1 MQMPLS
7 MKDADCIDFLQWA
20 LPRLHLRWAG
30 FRKVRRQ
37 VCRRIDRRVR
47 ALELGDV
54 AAYRCHLEA
63 HPTEWQEL
71 DGLCR
76 VTISRFFR
84 DRQVFARLETEV
96 LPALAARPAAH
107 GRTTLQVW
115 SAGCASGEEPYSLA
129 LLWHLA
135 LKARFPDITIRIL
148 ATDADAVVLERARR
162 ACYAAPNLRELPEGW
177 RDLAF
182 LQVDGE
188 YCLKPEYRAGVV
200 FACHDVR
207 SPAPDG
213 PFDLILCRNL
223 AFTYFDPEQQQAVL
237 RRLWDALV
245 PGGALVIGTHETI
258 PEHTLNITPWAAK
271 SGIYVKGEPPKMG

>member
-1 MQMPLS
+1 
-7 MKDADCIDFLQWA
+7 MKDVDCVAFLQWA

-37 VCRRIDRRVR
+37 VCRRIGRRMR
-47 ALELGDV
+47 ALELDDV
-54 AAYRCHLEA
+54 AAYRRHLEA
-63 HPTEWQEL
+63 HPAEWRVL

-84 DRQVFARLETEV
+84 DRQVFARLETAV
-96 LPALAARPAAH
+96 LPALAARSSAR
-107 GRTTLQVW
+107 GRGILQMW

-135 LKARFPDITIRIL
+135 LQARFPAVAIRIL
-148 ATDADAVVLERARR
+148 ATDADTAVLERASR
-162 ACYAAPNLRELPEGW
+162 ACYAAPSLRELPEDW

-182 LQVDGE
+182 TRVDE
-188 YCLKPEYRAGVV
+188 AYCLKPDYRAVVV

-207 SPAPDG
+207 TPAPDG

-223 AFTYFDPEQQQAVL
+223 AFTYFDPAQQQAVL
-237 RRLWDALV
+237 CRLWDALV
-245 PGGALVIGTHETI
+245 PGGALVIGTHETL
-258 PEHTLNITPWAAK
+258 PEHTLALTPWAVK
-271 SGIYVKGEPPKMG
+271 SGIYVKGEPPETK